1 VLVAEVFMARSSTW
15 VVGCFTGFSGHLASM
30 VATWGFVDGC
40 GWAVWGYVCGLD
52 GCLRSGEDLT
62 SGHLG

>member
-40 GWAVWGYVCGLD
+40 WWAVWGMCVVWMVVCAVVKI
-52 GCLRSGEDLT
+52 
-62 SGHLG
+62 